1 VAGLVALTA
10 SASAVQ
16 AAPSAAS
23 SVVFLSH
30 TASARPGG
38 RVSVVVAV
46 RGTAKKC
53 IGVLHVGTT
62 SISRSALVRAKRAS
76 LAWTLPLSSRPGGAS
91 VTVTCKPSGH
101 VTTAVVVRA
110 QVAPP
115 PPVVL
120 AAVAVQQ
127 SGFSTVTTDVDREM
141 NFGVV
146 LHETSGVK
154 DALQVQVTA
163 NFFDPAGHIVDTEV
177 NTIDRIPAGGTFYY
191 GGFGSTALENP
202 APAALQVTVIVEEGQ
217 KASGV
222 GLPPPANLH
231 FFANDVG
238 ELEVQG
244 EFTNPYTQTLTDLTE
259 ITYVFFDGTGKVISG
274 GVTSTGADVPP
285 GGQFGFDDS
294 DTTVDPA
301 QVASV
306 NASIDPALLSP

>member
-1 VAGLVALTA
+1 MAGLVALCA

-23 SVVFLSH
+23 SIVFLSH

-62 SISRSALVRAKRAS
+62 SISRSVLVRAKRAS
-76 LAWTLPLSSRPGGAS
+76 LAWTLPLSSRLGGAS

-110 QVAPP
+110 APAPP

-141 NFGVV
+141 NFGVA

-177 NTIDRIPAGGTFYY
+177 NTIDRIPAGGTFY
-191 GGFGSTALENP
+191 
-202 APAALQVTVIVEEGQ
+202 
-217 KASGV
+217 
-222 GLPPPANLH
+222 
-231 FFANDVG
+231 
-238 ELEVQG
+238 
-244 EFTNPYTQTLTDLTE
+244 
-259 ITYVFFDGTGKVISG
+259 
-274 GVTSTGADVPP
+274 
-285 GGQFGFDDS
+285 
-294 DTTVDPA
+294 
-301 QVASV
+301 
-306 NASIDPALLSP
+306 